1 MAGVNGS
8 LDPTIAAILGVSTL
22 SFILLGWLGLA
33 VLLNAEHRR
42 LGVWLIA
49 GALFSGMAFFVLQAA
64 VAAHGAEYVA
74 IALYFQW
81 PLGWAIGG
89 ALPTAWYVTM
99 LWYTGILD
107 PRGARALVRHLPRLI
122 LVVLV
127 GNGTMLLFARG
138 ARYPWIGQGSG
149 ASVDGPTLGG
159 APLLAIV
166 YTLSVVLC
174 IGLSVE
180 ALFRPPAPS
189 PRPMG
194 DIARRRARPWLIGT
208 SVAMLLISLCVGA
221 LMMVLAHNAPA
232 TVLRADGSRIGGI
245 VLMADLV
252 ITCLVAAAV
261 ILLGQAVVSYEVFT
275 GKAFPRREL
284 QRQWQ
289 NAIIFGAG
297 WSLIVGWT
305 AGLLHRPFLT
315 LTLVAIVV
323 TALLAVFSWRA
334 HADRTRHIAQLRPFV
349 TSARLYDAMLEPGMP
364 QTGGVQ
370 SFEVLCRDI
379 LGTQTAHLVAAGSL
393 SSLAG
398 PPLSYPSDAA
408 PPPDLSSLVSRAADD
423 ASRALVLDIEPA
435 DGAGARWALPLYGE
449 RGLIGLLLL
458 GPKLDGGL
466 YTQEETEIARAA
478 GERIIDA
485 VAAVRMARTL
495 MALQRRSLSEDTA
508 HGRSLRSVLHDDV
521 LPRLHATMLAVRSA
535 DRGDEAPAEVAVRQL
550 AELHAE
556 LAEMLH
562 GLAAAGGGVLD
573 RMGLTQAIRCLV
585 EDEFAEAFDAATC
598 AIDPD
603 VEPYVGLL
611 PVLTAEVLYYAARE
625 AVANAARHGRAGEP
639 TRTLSLAVRI
649 TWHEGLRIVIE
660 DTGVGFRVS
669 DETVGT
675 GQGVALH
682 STMMAVIG
690 GGWATESRP
699 GEFTRVTL
707 WLPEERWL

>member
-1 MAGVNGS
+1 M
-8 LDPTIAAILGVSTL
+8 
-22 SFILLGWLGLA
+22 
-33 VLLNAEHRR
+33 
-42 LGVWLIA
+42 
-49 GALFSGMAFFVLQAA
+49 
-64 VAAHGAEYVA
+64 
-74 IALYFQW
+74 
-81 PLGWAIGG
+81 
-89 ALPTAWYVTM
+89 
-99 LWYTGILD
+99 
-107 PRGARALVRHLPRLI
+107 
-122 LVVLV
+122 
-127 GNGTMLLFARG
+127 
-138 ARYPWIGQGSG
+138 
-149 ASVDGPTLGG
+149 
-159 APLLAIV
+159 
-166 YTLSVVLC
+166 
-174 IGLSVE
+174 
-180 ALFRPPAPS
+180 
-189 PRPMG
+189 
-194 DIARRRARPWLIGT
+194 
-208 SVAMLLISLCVGA
+208 MLLISLCVGA
-221 LMMVLAHNAPA
+221 LMMIIAHNAPA
-232 TVLRADGSRIGGI
+232 TVLRSHGGRIGST
-245 VLMADLV
+245 VLIGDLV
-252 ITCLVAAAV
+252 ITCLVAVAV
-261 ILLGQAVVSYEVFT
+261 MLLGQAVVSYEVFT
-275 GKAFPRREL
+275 GKTFPRREL
-284 QRQWQ
+284 VRQWQ
-289 NAIIFGAG
+289 NAIVFGAG

-323 TALLAVFSWRA
+323 TALLAVFSWRT

-379 LGTQTAHLVAAGSL
+379 LGAQTAYLVAAGPL

-398 PPLSYPSDAA
+398 PPLSYPAAAA
-408 PPPDLSSLVSRAADD
+408 PPPDLSALVSRAAED
-423 ASRALVLDIEPA
+423 ASRALVLDVEPA
-435 DGAGARWALPLYGE
+435 DGAGARWAVPLYGE

-458 GPKLDGGL
+458 GPKVDGGL

-478 GERIIDA
+478 GERLIDA

-495 MALQRRSLSEDTA
+495 MALQRRSLSDEAA

-535 DRGDEAPAEVAVRQL
+535 ESGDEAPADVAVRQL
-550 AELHAE
+550 AQLHAE
-556 LAEMLH
+556 LAEMLR

-585 EDEFAEAFDAATC
+585 EDEFADALDAAAYNT
-598 AIDPD
+598 DPD

-611 PVLTAEVLYYAARE
+611 PVLTAEVLYYATRE
-625 AVANAARHGRAGEP
+625 AIANAARHGRAGEP
-639 TRTLSLAVRI
+639 TRTLNLAVRI

-669 DETVGT
+669 DETSGT

-690 GGWATESRP
+690 GGWVTESRP

>member
-1 MAGVNGS
+1 MAGVNGG
-8 LDPTIAAILGVSTL
+8 LDPVIAAILGVSTL
-22 SFILLGWLGLA
+22 SFILLGWLGLT
-33 VLLNAEHRR
+33 VLLNAERRR

-64 VAAHGAEYVA
+64 VAAHGVEYVA

-81 PLGWAIGG
+81 PLGWGIGIL
-89 ALPTAWYVTM
+89 LPAAWYVTM
-99 LWYTGILD
+99 LWYAGIWE
-107 PRGARALVRHLPRLI
+107 RGGRTPVGHLLWLG
-122 LVVLV
+122 LVVVSVVAALWLS
-127 GNGTMLLFARG
+127 MKA
-138 ARYPWIGQGSG
+138 ARYPWMGPEAG
-149 ASVDGPTLGG
+149 ATPFATPSLNGTPVLV
-159 APLLAIV
+159 IV
-166 YTLSVVLC
+166 YPVFVGLCIALSVAVL
-174 IGLSVE
+174 L
-180 ALFRPPAPS
+180 RPGPS
-189 PRPMG
+189 RRLMG
-194 DIARRRARPWLIGT
+194 NIARRRARPWLIGT
-208 SVAMLLISLCVGA
+208 SAAMLLISLCVGA

-232 TVLRADGSRIGGI
+232 TVLQAEGSRIGGI

-261 ILLGQAVVSYEVFT
+261 MLLGQAVVSYEVFT
-275 GKAFPRREL
+275 GQTFPRREL
-284 QRQWQ
+284 VRQWQ

-323 TALLAVFSWRA
+323 TVLLAVFSWRGN
-334 HADRTRHIAQLRPFV
+334 ADRARHMAQLRPFV
-349 TSARLYDAMLEPGMP
+349 TSARLYDAMLELGMP

-379 LGTQTAHLVAAGSL
+379 LGAQIAHLVAAGPL

-398 PPLSYPSDAA
+398 PPLSYPPDAA
-408 PPPDLSSLVSRAADD
+408 PPADLSTVVSRAADD
-423 ASRALVLDIEPA
+423 ASRAPVLDIEPA
-435 DGAGARWALPLYGE
+435 DGAGARWALPLHGE

-521 LPRLHATMLAVRSA
+521 LPRLHTTMLAVRSA
-535 DRGDEAPAEVAVRQL
+535 DGGDEAPAEVAVRQL

-556 LAEMLH
+556 LAEMLR

-598 AIDPD
+598 AIDAD

-639 TRTLSLAVRI
+639 ERPLQLNVQIAWRD
-649 TWHEGLRIVIE
+649 GLQIVIE

-669 DETVGT
+669 EETSGT

-690 GGWATESRP
+690 GGWVTESRP

>member
-1 MAGVNGS
+1 MAGVNGG
-8 LDPTIAAILGVSTL
+8 PAPVIAAILGVSTL
-22 SFILLGWLGLA
+22 SFILLGWLGLT
-33 VLLNAEHRR
+33 VLLNAERRR

-64 VAAHGAEYVA
+64 VAAHGVEYVA

-89 ALPTAWYVTM
+89 ALPAAWYATM

-107 PRGARALVRHLPRLI
+107 ARGVRALVRHLPRLI
-122 LVVLV
+122 LVVFV
-127 GNGTMLLFARG
+127 GNGVMLLWARG
-138 ARYPWIGQGSG
+138 ARYPWIGQGSD

-159 APLLAIV
+159 VPLLAIV
-166 YTLSVVLC
+166 YTLSVAQC
-174 IGLSVE
+174 IGLSVD
-180 ALFRPPAPS
+180 ALLRPPAPS

-208 SVAMLLISLCVGA
+208 SFMMLLISLCVGA
-221 LMMVLAHNAPA
+221 LMMVLAHNSPA
-232 TVLRADGSRIGGI
+232 TVLRAEGSRIGGI

-261 ILLGQAVVSYEVFT
+261 MLLGQAVVSYEVFT

-284 QRQWQ
+284 VRQWQ
-289 NAIIFGAG
+289 NAVVFGAG

-323 TALLAVFSWRA
+323 TALLAVFSWRGN
-334 HADRTRHIAQLRPFV
+334 ADRARHMAQLRPFV

-364 QTGGVQ
+364 QTGGGE
-370 SFEVLCRDI
+370 SFDVLCRDI
-379 LGTQTAHLVAAGSL
+379 LGTQIAHLVAAGPL

-398 PPLSYPSDAA
+398 PPLSYLADAA
-408 PPPDLSSLVSRAADD
+408 PPGDLSALVDRAGAD
-423 ASRALVLDIEPA
+423 ASRALVLDVEPGE
-435 DGAGARWALPLYGE
+435 GAGARWALPLYGE

-458 GPKLDGGL
+458 GSKLDGGL

-478 GERIIDA
+478 GERLIDA

-495 MALQRRSLSEDTA
+495 MALQRRSLSEATA
-508 HGRSLRSVLHDDV
+508 HGRSLRSLLHDDV
-521 LPRLHATMLAVRSA
+521 LPRLHAAMLAINSA
-535 DRGDEAPAEVAVRQL
+535 DVGEQARADVAVEQL
-550 AELHAE
+550 TDLHRE
-556 LAEMLH
+556 LAEMLR
-562 GLAAAGGGVLD
+562 GLSAGGSGAIERV
-573 RMGLTQAIRCLV
+573 GLTGAIRRLLEDDFSGRFDTVTCTV
-585 EDEFAEAFDAATC
+585 EH
-598 AIDPD
+598 D
-603 VEPYVGLL
+603 VEQYVALL
-611 PVLTAEVLYYAARE
+611 PVLAAEAVYYAARE

-639 TRTLSLAVRI
+639 ERPL
-649 TWHEGLRIVIE
+649 GLNVQIAWRDGLQIVIE
-660 DTGVGFRVS
+660 DTGVGYRAA
-669 DETVGT
+669 DETSGT

-690 GGWATESRP
+690 GGWVTESRP